1 MPQTLDDKAAQL
13 AALFDGMAEGV
24 VLQSADGAIVDCN
37 RAAERILG
45 LSRDQIMGR
54 SSTDPRWRTI
64 GPNGAVLSGADH
76 PAMLALRTGAPI
88 RDFVMGVE
96 RPDGE
101 QRWISINAEPMVHAP
116 GDAPYGVIATFRDV
130 TLQRATERALH
141 DERQFLTAILGNLPG
156 TMVAVFDDQLEVL
169 RTFGGGASDLDA
181 LVDPTDRPGLRDAA
195 RRCLDGEASQ
205 LSARSGERLLEL
217 ALVPLATSEA
227 ALLIARD
234 VSEREALRDRLSRQ
248 ERLVTVGTLAAGVG
262 HEINNPLQFVALSI
276 EFGLR
281 RIATLDPPPPVL
293 GELAE
298 SLTEALRGLGRIRE
312 IVRGLRAFTRER
324 PVARPVD
331 LRAALEVAASMAA
344 HEIKLVA
351 TLVLELDP
359 VPPVVA
365 DDAQLS
371 QIFVN
376 LLVNAAQA
384 FTTPDP
390 TRNQIVCRCQV
401 DGDDRAVV
409 TVSDNGPGIDPAVL
423 PRIFDPFFTTKAIG
437 AGTGLG
443 LSICH
448 GIVSSLGGEIT
459 CTSEVGRGTTFRVAL
474 PLSDEDLPAPRPAVR
489 RRAPLRGRVVVID
502 DEVDVLD
509 ALGRVLREEHELTI
523 FSSARE
529 ALDHLLDER
538 ETPEVVLCD
547 LMMPYISGVE
557 LHARMLD
564 RRPEIARTFVFI
576 TGGSVDAR
584 SAELLSDA
592 SVRRLEKPFAADDV
606 LDLVAEVVRDAR
618 RRRSASGG

>member
-1 MPQTLDDKAAQL
+1 MSQTLDDEAAQL

-24 VLQSADGAIVDCN
+24 VRQSADGAIIDCN

-45 LSRDQIMGR
+45 LSRDQLMGR
-54 SSTDPRWRTI
+54 SSIDPRWRTI
-64 GPNGAVLSGADH
+64 RADGAALPGADH

-88 RDFVMGVE
+88 RDFLMGVE

-101 QRWISINAEPMVHAP
+101 QRWISINAEPMFRAAGEH
-116 GDAPYGVIATFRDV
+116 PYGVIATFRDV
-130 TLQRATERALH
+130 TGQRATELALH
-141 DERQFLTAILGNLPG
+141 HERQFLTAILGNLPG
-156 TMVAVFDDQLEVL
+156 TIVAVFDERLELL
-169 RTFGGGASDLDA
+169 RTFGGTASTLEE
-181 LVDPTDRPGLRDAA
+181 LVDADDGPPLRAA
-195 RRCLDGEASQ
+195 AKRCLAGEPAQ
-205 LSARSGERLLEL
+205 LSARAGERLLEL
-217 ALVPLATSEA
+217 ALVPLGTAEA

-351 TLVLELDP
+351 TLVLELEP

-384 FTTPDP
+384 FASPDP
-390 TRNQIVCRCQV
+390 TRNRITCRCV
-401 DGDDRAVV
+401 TDGDARAIV
-409 TVSDNGPGIDPAVL
+409 TVSDNGSGIDPAVL

-437 AGTGLG
+437 TGTGLG

-459 CTSEVGRGTTFRVAL
+459 CVSELGRGTTFRVAL
-474 PLSDEDLPAPRPAVR
+474 PTSNEELPAQRPALR
-489 RRAPLRGRVVVID
+489 LRAPLRGRVVVID

-509 ALGRVLREEHELTI
+509 SLGRVLREEHELSM

-538 ETPEVVLCD
+538 EAPEAVLCD

-592 SVRRLEKPFAADDV
+592 AVRRLEKPFAADDV
-606 LDLVAEVVRDAR
+606 LDLVAEVVRDSR
-618 RRRSASGG
+618 QRRSTGG

>member
-1 MPQTLDDKAAQL
+1 MSPILEDEAAQL

-24 VLQSADGAIVDCN
+24 VRQSADGAIVDCN

-45 LSRDQIMGR
+45 LSRDQLMGR
-54 SSTDPRWRTI
+54 SSIDPRWRTI
-64 GPNGAVLSGADH
+64 HPDGVVLSGADH
-76 PAMLALRTGAPI
+76 PAMLALRTGAPV
-88 RDFVMGVE
+88 RDFLMGVE

-101 QRWISINAEPMVHAP
+101 QRWISINVEPLIRAA
-116 GDAPYGVIATFRDV
+116 GDAPYAVITTFRDV
-130 TLQRATERALH
+130 THQRRTERALH

-156 TMVAVFDDQLEVL
+156 TMVAVFDEHLEL
-169 RTFGGGASDLDA
+169 RRTFGGAATTFDE
-181 LVDPTDRPGLRDAA
+181 LVDADDGPELRAAA
-195 RRCLDGEASQ
+195 RRCLSGETTQ
-205 LSARSGERLLEL
+205 ISARSGERLLEL
-217 ALVPLATSEA
+217 ALVPLGTAEA

-298 SLTEALRGLGRIRE
+298 SLNEALRGLGRIRE
-312 IVRGLRAFTRER
+312 IVRGLKAFTRER

-331 LRAALEVAASMAA
+331 LCAALEIAASMAA

-351 TLVLELDP
+351 TLVLELGP
-359 VPPVVA
+359 VPPIVA

-390 TRNQIVCRCQV
+390 THNRIVCRSEV
-401 DGDDRAVV
+401 AADGRALV
-409 TVSDNGPGIDPAVL
+409 TVSDNGTGIDPTVL

-437 AGTGLG
+437 TGTGLG

-448 GIVSSLGGEIT
+448 GIVSALGGEIT
-459 CTSEVGRGTTFRVAL
+459 CTSELGRGTTFRVAL
-474 PLSDEDLPAPRPAVR
+474 PVSDDELPAPRPAVR
-489 RRAPLRGRVVVID
+489 IRAPLRGRVVVID

-509 ALGRVLREEHELTI
+509 VLGRVLREEHELTM

-529 ALDHLLDER
+529 ALDHLLDAR
-538 ETPEVVLCD
+538 EAPEAVLCD

-564 RRPEIARTFVFI
+564 RRPELARAFVFI

-592 SVRRLEKPFAADDV
+592 TVRRLEKPFAADDV
-606 LDLVAEVVRDAR
+606 LDLVAEVVRDSR
-618 RRRSASGG
+618 RRRSTAG